1 LKARLGPEATT
12 GAEQKS
18 PSNGYHSNIEPTPA
32 APKWVQVDWHR
43 SVALDEV
50 RLIPA
55 RPVDFPDT
63 PGFGFPPRFKVE
75 ISDDPAFASAETIA
89 DYTSADLKNPG
100 DVPFVLPLN
109 GQPARCIRVTAT
121 RLWERTT
128 DFVFA
133 LAELQ
138 AFANGTNVARGG
150 V

>member
-1 LKARLGPEATT
+1 FDPITQRDYYGLQAVFAGVDRANRPYDPDRNTHQKRRTLTSEKSSLMVEQTELRAAMAQLTSPELQQLDRKLATLNARLGPEAMS

-63 PGFGFPPRFKVE
+63 PGFGFPPRF
-75 ISDDPAFASAETIA
+75 
-89 DYTSADLKNPG
+89 
-100 DVPFVLPLN
+100 
-109 GQPARCIRVTAT
+109 
-121 RLWERTT
+121 
-128 DFVFA
+128 
-133 LAELQ
+133 
-138 AFANGTNVARGG
+138 
-150 V
+150 